1 MTSRYRK
8 PFRYPDGFADVLR
21 DFTREVLRDQPRSIP
36 EFGANYFDRILKQVC
51 TRCALSL
58 ASSLRLWQAAEQ
70 AIMQEEGDGSVD
82 RMSPEQLQEYLAQV
96 FMEADVDGSGSLSY
110 KEFKTVIKTAKLNFD
125 KHEIRQMLMEADEDG
140 NGSIDYNEF
149 LPVGVDIVQVPPS
162 SITALQ

>member
-1 MTSRYRK
+1 
-8 PFRYPDGFADVLR
+8 
-21 DFTREVLRDQPRSIP
+21 
-36 EFGANYFDRILKQVC
+36 
-51 TRCALSL
+51 
-58 ASSLRLWQAAEQ
+58 
-70 AIMQEEGDGSVD
+70 MQEEGDGSAD